1 MSNHNGQERRSHAP
15 NEIMLRRTLVLMI
28 VCGIVAFAVLGL
40 RLFRLQI
47 IDHEKYESMAIEQ
60 QVRETAV
67 SASRGTIYDRN
78 GTVLAA
84 SADVYTV
91 FLSPAE
97 IAKNKDNPYETPEFI
112 AEHLSIILDVEYNK
126 IFEMAKDT
134 KSWYKTVA
142 RKVDDETANAVRR
155 FKADYQLTGVKLETD
170 TKRFYPFG
178 SLAAHVIGF
187 VGMENTGLSGI
198 EACYDDY
205 LSGEDGRVVRATTG
219 MGTRMLYTNFE
230 DYYDAVDGCDVT
242 LTIDETIQYY
252 VEKHLQQAVRDYD
265 IQNGA
270 AAIAVDVNT
279 MEVLA
284 LASLGNFDLNDY
296 QAVSS
301 EAQAKINS
309 AATAEERSALLAAAQ
324 QAQWRCKAISDTYEP
339 GSTFKILTLAMALE
353 EGVTSV
359 HDSLACGGSIR
370 VAGDSQPRKCWKT
383 QGHGGQTLTQA
394 TQHSCNVAFI
404 NLGLRVGAEKFYE
417 YCEAFGLL
425 NLPEDSSHTPTG
437 KTDIDL
443 SGESGSI
450 WWSQDVFY
458 KEGSLSQLAAASFGQ
473 TFTITPIQLI
483 TAVSACVN
491 GGYLL
496 QPYLVKRITDADGQ
510 TVMEREPTVLRQV
523 ISEETSAVVRGIL
536 EQVVGDSDEGTGRNA
551 AVSGYRIGGKTG
563 TSENVVMIAQT
574 GRKEYIVS
582 FIGFAPADDPQI
594 AILVLLDSPGDK
606 SGVYIS
612 GGQMAAPT
620 VGNMFRDILPYL
632 GVEPEYTDRE
642 MEQMDRTVPN
652 VTGLSLSEAQQK
664 LGEAGLTYRTIGSG
678 SVVNDQLP
686 YGGSVVGKG
695 SQVILY
701 LDAQP
706 SSGTES
712 LPDVTGYTYEE
723 AGRLLNACGLFLRTD
738 SAVTDPQSQIISA
751 QAIPAGTAVK
761 YGTVLR
767 VTLVDGDSEMLGRY

>member
-1 MSNHNGQERRSHAP
+1 MSNEQNRRSHAP
-15 NEIMLRRTLVLMI
+15 NEMMLRRTLVLMM
-28 VCGIVAFAVLGL
+28 VCGILAFAVLIL
-40 RLFRLQI
+40 QLFRLQV

-60 QVRETAV
+60 QVRETTV

-97 IAKNKDNPYETPEFI
+97 IAKNKNNPNETPEFI
-112 AEHLSIILDVEYNK
+112 AEHLSKILNMDYNK
-126 IFEMAKDT
+126 LLEMAKDT

-142 RKVDDETANAVRR
+142 RKVDDETAEAVRQ
-155 FKADYQLTGVKLETD
+155 FKADYKLVGVKLETD

-187 VGMENTGLSGI
+187 VGLENTGLSGI
-198 EACYDDY
+198 EAYYDDA
-205 LSGEDGRVVRATTG
+205 LSGEDGRVTRATTG

-230 DYYDAVDGCDVT
+230 DYYDAVDGNDVV

-252 VEKHLQQAVRDYD
+252 VEKHLQQAVEDYD

-284 LASLGNFDLNDY
+284 LASLGSFDLNDY
-296 QAVSS
+296 QTVSP
-301 EAQAKINS
+301 EAQAEIDA
-309 AATAEERSALLAAAQ
+309 AATKEEKSRLLAAAQ

-353 EGVTSV
+353 EGVTSLD
-359 HDSLACGGSIR
+359 DSFGCGGSIR

-383 QGHGGQTLTQA
+383 QGHGMQTLTQA

-404 NLGLRVGAEKFYE
+404 NLGLRVGAEKFYQ
-417 YCEAFGLL
+417 YCEGFGLL
-425 NLPEDSSHTPTG
+425 NLPTDSSHTPTG
-437 KTDIDL
+437 KTGIDL

-450 WWSQDVFY
+450 WWSPDVFY
-458 KEGSLSQLAAASFGQ
+458 KEGSLTQLAAASFGQ

-491 GGYLL
+491 GGYMR
-496 QPYLVKRITDADGQ
+496 QPYLVKQILDENG
-510 TVMEREPTVLRQV
+510 TVIEERQPEVLRQV
-523 ISEETSAVVRGIL
+523 ISEETSAKVRQIL
-536 EQVVGDSDEGTGRNA
+536 EQVVGDSKEGTGRNA
-551 AVSGYRIGGKTG
+551 YVSGYRIGGKTG

-574 GRKEYIVS
+574 GQKEYIVS
-582 FIGFAPADDPQI
+582 IIGFAPANDPQI
-594 AILVLLDSPGDK
+594 AILVLLDSPSNK

-612 GGQMAAPT
+612 GGQMGAPT

-632 GVEPEYTDRE
+632 GVEPAYTE
-642 MEQMDRTVPN
+642 EEQEKMDKTVPSL
-652 VTGLSLSEAQQK
+652 VGMTLSEAQKK
-664 LGEAGLTYRTIGSG
+664 LAETGLTCRTIGSG
-678 SVVNDQLP
+678 GTVTNQLP
-686 YGGSVVGKG
+686 HQGSVIQQG

-701 LDAQP
+701 TGATP
-706 SSGTES
+706 SEK
-712 LPDVTGYTYEE
+712 LENMPDVTGYTYSD
-723 AGRLLNACGLFLRTD
+723 AAWILSSYGLFIRTD
-738 SAVTDPQSQIISA
+738 SSVTDPKSQVVATQS
-751 QAIPAGTAVK
+751 IPVGTAVEH
-761 YGTVLR
+761 GTVMQ
-767 VTLVDGDSEMLGRY
+767 VTLVSGDSGMLGRY

>member
-1 MSNHNGQERRSHAP
+1 MSNRHQRRSHAP
-15 NEIMLRRTLVLMI
+15 NEMMLRRTLVLMI
-28 VCGIVAFAVLGL
+28 VCGIVAFMVLIVQ
-40 RLFRLQI
+40 LFRLQI
-47 IDHEKYESMAIEQ
+47 IHHDKYESMAIEQ
-60 QVRETAV
+60 QVRETTV
-67 SASRGTIYDRN
+67 KASRGTIYDRN
-78 GTVLAA
+78 GRVLAA

-97 IAKNKDNPYETPEFI
+97 IARNRENPYETPEFI
-112 AEHLSIILDVEYNK
+112 AEHLSKILDIEYNK
-126 IFEMAKDT
+126 LLEYANDT

-142 RKVDDETANAVRR
+142 RKVDDETADAVRK
-155 FKADYQLTGVKLETD
+155 FKAEYALVGVKLETD
-170 TKRFYPFG
+170 TKRFYPYG

-198 EACYDDY
+198 EAYYDES
-205 LSGEDGRVVRATTG
+205 LSGTDGRVVRATTG

-230 DYYDAVDGCDVT
+230 DYQDAVEGHDVV

-252 VEKHLQQAVRDYD
+252 VEKHLQQAVEDYD

-296 QAVSS
+296 QTVSS
-301 EAQAKINS
+301 KVQAEIDRASTQEQKS
-309 AATAEERSALLAAAQ
+309 QLLAAAQ

-353 EGVTSV
+353 EGVTSIN
-359 HDSLACGGSIR
+359 DSFSCGGSIR
-370 VAGDSQPRKCWKT
+370 VPGDRQARKCWKT

-404 NLGLRVGAEKFYE
+404 NLGLRVGAERFYK
-417 YCEAFGLL
+417 YCEGFGLL
-425 NLPEDSSHTPTG
+425 NIPSDSSHTPTG
-437 KTDIDL
+437 KTGIDL

-450 WWSQDVFY
+450 WWSPDVFY

-491 GGYLL
+491 GGYMM
-496 QPYLVKRITDADGQ
+496 QPYLVKQILGEDG
-510 TVMEREPTVLRQV
+510 TVLEQHEPKVLRQV
-523 ISEETSAVVRGIL
+523 ISEETSATVRQIL
-536 EQVVGDSDEGTGRNA
+536 EQVVGDDKEGTGRNA
-551 AVSGYRIGGKTG
+551 YVSGYRIGGKTG

-582 FIGFAPADDPQI
+582 FVGFAPADDPQI
-594 AILVLLDSPGDK
+594 AILVLLDSPSNK

-612 GGQMAAPT
+612 GGQMGAPT

-632 GVEPEYTDRE
+632 GVEPAYTE
-642 MEQMDRTVPN
+642 EEKSKMDKSVPSL
-652 VTGLSLSEAQQK
+652 VGLSLAEAQQK
-664 LGEAGLTYRTIGSG
+664 LHEAGLTYRTIGVG
-678 SVVNDQLP
+678 ETVTDQLP
-686 YGGSVVGKG
+686 HAGSVIMQG
-695 SQVILY
+695 SQVIMY
-701 LDAQP
+701 MGATP
-706 SSGTES
+706 SANLENM
-712 LPDVTGYTYEE
+712 PDVTGYTYSD
-723 AGRLLNACGLFLRTD
+723 AAWILSSYGLFIRTD
-738 SAVTDPQSQIISA
+738 SSVSDPYAQVVATQS
-751 QAIPAGTAVK
+751 IPYGTAVEH
-761 YGTVLR
+761 GTVMN
-767 VTLVDGDSEMLGRY
+767 VTLVSGDSGMLGRY

>member
-1 MSNHNGQERRSHAP
+1 MSNENNRRSHAP
-15 NEIMLRRTLVLMI
+15 NEMMLRRTLVLMI
-28 VCGIVAFAVLGL
+28 VCGILAFVVLIVQ
-40 RLFRLQI
+40 LFRLQV

-60 QVRETAV
+60 QVRETTI

-97 IAKNKDNPYETPEFI
+97 IAKNKNNPNETPEFI
-112 AEHLSIILDVEYNK
+112 ALHLSKILDMDYNK
-126 IFEMAKDT
+126 ILEMANDT
-134 KSWYKTVA
+134 KSWYKTLA
-142 RKVDDETANAVRR
+142 RKVDDETAEAVRR
-155 FKADYQLTGVKLETD
+155 FKAEYDLVGVKLETD
-170 TKRFYPFG
+170 TKRFYPYG

-198 EACYDDY
+198 EAYYDKA
-205 LSGEDGRVVRATTG
+205 LSGVNGRTVRATTG

-230 DYYDAVDGCDVT
+230 DYHDAVDGHDVV

-252 VEKHLQQAVRDYD
+252 VEKHLRQAVVDYD

-284 LASLGNFDLNDY
+284 LASLGSFDLNDY
-296 QAVSS
+296 QTVSP
-301 EAQAKINS
+301 EAQATID
-309 AATAEERSALLAAAQ
+309 AATTKEEKAKLLAAAQ

-353 EGVTSV
+353 EGVTSLE
-359 HDSLACGGSIR
+359 DTFGCGGSIR
-370 VAGDSQPRKCWKT
+370 VPGDSQPRKCWKT
-383 QGHGGQTLTQA
+383 QGHGSQTLTQA

-404 NLGLRVGAEKFYE
+404 NLGLRVGAKAFYQ
-417 YCEAFGLL
+417 YCEGFGLL
-425 NLPEDSSHTPTG
+425 NLPTDSSHTPTG
-437 KTDIDL
+437 KTGIDL

-450 WWSQDVFY
+450 WWSPDVFY
-458 KEGSLSQLAAASFGQ
+458 KEGSLTQLAAASFGQ

-491 GGYLL
+491 GGYLM
-496 QPYLVKRITDADGQ
+496 QPYLVKQVLDENGNVIEQ
-510 TVMEREPTVLRQV
+510 REPEVLRQV
-523 ISEETSAVVRGIL
+523 ISEETSAKVRQIL
-536 EQVVGDSDEGTGRNA
+536 EQVVGDDKEGTGRNA
-551 AVSGYRIGGKTG
+551 YVSGYRIGGKTG

-582 FIGFAPADDPQI
+582 FVGFAPADDPQI
-594 AILVLLDSPGDK
+594 AILVLLDSPSNK

-612 GGQMAAPT
+612 GGQMGAPT

-632 GVEPEYTDRE
+632 GVEPAYSEEDRE
-642 MEQMDRTVPN
+642 KMDKTVPS
-652 VTGLSLSEAQQK
+652 VVGLSLMEAQHK
-664 LGEAGLTYRTIGSG
+664 LNEAGFSYRTIGTG
-678 SVVNDQLP
+678 ETVTDQLP
-686 YGGSVVGKG
+686 FAGSVIMQG

-701 LDAQP
+701 TGATP
-706 SSGTES
+706 SES
-712 LPDVTGYTYEE
+712 LENMPDVTGYTYSD
-723 AGRLLNACGLFLRTD
+723 AAWILSGFGLFIRAD
-738 SAVTDPQSQIISA
+738 SSVTDPDSQIVATQS
-751 QAIPAGTAVK
+751 IPVGKAVEH
-761 YGTVLR
+761 GTVMH
-767 VTLVDGDSEMLGRY
+767 VTLVSGDSGMLGRY

>member
-1 MSNHNGQERRSHAP
+1 MMSNGQNRRTHAP
-15 NEIMLRRTLVLMI
+15 NEMMLRRTLVLMI
-28 VCGIVAFAVLGL
+28 VCGILAFAVLIVQ
-40 RLFRLQI
+40 LFRLQI

-60 QVRETAV
+60 QVRETTV

-97 IAKNKDNPYETPEFI
+97 IAKNTDNPNETPEFI
-112 AEHLSIILDVEYNK
+112 AQHLSKILDMDYNK
-126 IFEMAKDT
+126 LLELAKDT

-142 RKVDDETANAVRR
+142 RKVDDETARAVRQ
-155 FKADYQLTGVKLETD
+155 FKADYELVGVKLETD

-187 VGMENTGLSGI
+187 VGLENTGLSGI
-198 EACYDDY
+198 EAYYDDA

-230 DYYDAVDGCDVT
+230 DYHDATDGNDVV

-252 VEKHLQQAVRDYD
+252 VEKHLQQAVEDYD

-296 QAVSS
+296 QTVSAD
-301 EAQAKINS
+301 AQAEIDA
-309 AATAEERSALLAAAQ
+309 AATEEEKSALLAAAQ

-353 EGVTSV
+353 EGVTSLE
-359 HDSLACGGSIR
+359 DSFGCGGSIR

-383 QGHGGQTLTQA
+383 QGHGMQTLTQA

-417 YCEAFGLL
+417 YCEGFGLL
-425 NLPEDSSHTPTG
+425 NLPADSSHTPTG
-437 KTDIDL
+437 KTGIDL

-450 WWSQDVFY
+450 WWSPDVFY
-458 KEGSLSQLAAASFGQ
+458 KEGSLTQLAAASFGQ

-491 GGYLL
+491 GGYMM
-496 QPYLVKRITDADGQ
+496 QPYLVKQVLDEDGN
-510 TVMEREPTVLRQV
+510 VLEERQPEVLRQV
-523 ISEETSAVVRGIL
+523 ISEETSAKVRQIL
-536 EQVVGDSDEGTGRNA
+536 EQVVGDSKEGTGRNA
-551 AVSGYRIGGKTG
+551 YVSGYRIGGKTG

-574 GRKEYIVS
+574 GQKEYIVS
-582 FIGFAPADDPQI
+582 FVGFAPADDPQI
-594 AILVLLDSPGDK
+594 AILVLLDSPSSK

-612 GGQMAAPT
+612 GGQMGAPT
-620 VGNMFRDILPYL
+620 VGNMFRDILPYI
-632 GVEPEYTDRE
+632 GVEPAYTE
-642 MEQMDRTVPN
+642 EEQEKMDKTVPDA
-652 VTGLSLSEAQQK
+652 VGLSLEEARQK
-664 LGEAGLTYRTIGSG
+664 LGEAGLTYRTIGTG
-678 SVVNDQLP
+678 ETVTDQLP
-686 YGGSVVGKG
+686 HAGSVIRQG

-701 LDAQP
+701 TGATP
-706 SSGTES
+706 SES
-712 LPDVTGYTYEE
+712 LENMPDVTGYTYSD
-723 AGRLLNACGLFLRTD
+723 AAWILSGYGLFIRTD
-738 SAVTDPQSQIISA
+738 SSVTDPDSQVVATQS
-751 QAIPAGTAVK
+751 IPAGTAVEH
-761 YGTVLR
+761 GTVMQ
-767 VTLVDGDSEMLGRY
+767 VTLVSGDSGMLGRY